1 MSWWKSAP
9 WSTLPSRGADINQ
22 IILTI
27 TVVSVI
33 KEGHEEVMIRK
44 HTIGGLYFSWEGSK
58 ETWRDIWNL
67 KDELEL
73 SQVLCR
79 TVFQVVHRVQGS
91 NTRQRWTCL
100 VLVRVETG
108 QDGHSRKDGSSVG
121 AVALG
126 RGDIQ
131 SMETQEGG
139 NQKNKSSDLPLL
151 TLTSSCPFSWL
162 LPPSVP

>member
-1 MSWWKSAP
+1 MSWSSAKYSAGKR
-9 WSTLPSRGADINQ
+9 W
-22 IILTI
+22 
-27 TVVSVI
+27 
-33 KEGHEEVMIRK
+33 
-44 HTIGGLYFSWEGSK
+44 HTQQEALG
-58 ETWRDIWNL
+58 
-67 KDELEL
+67 ELDN
-73 SQVLCR
+73 R